1 MGEMNTAAISANEL
15 VLIMSSIGVL
25 GVIGGWIGEKLNIPD
40 VVIYLILGVL
50 FGPVF
55 LNLVNIDS
63 FPVVNEIILTFGSAF
78 ILYEGGREI
87 KFKVL
92 NEVKVSVGLLASLG
106 VFITAAIVG
115 LTTYYVFKLP
125 PGPSLL
131 LGATIAST
139 DPAALIPVFK
149 KIPIKNRLKQ
159 TVISESA
166 FNDAFGAI
174 LFTSILTSI
183 TLSKSSG
190 LLSISLELIFMIL
203 IGVLVGTI
211 VALIGVSLSSDKR
224 YGIFHD
230 YAPKSSGLLSISLE
244 LIFMIL
250 IGVLVGT
257 IVALIGV
264 SLSSDKRYGIF
275 HDYAPIISI
284 VIVVFAYEISE
295 RLGGSGYMS
304 VFVSGLVAG
313 NKKKFG
319 LWVPDEN
326 YVAGLHFR
334 ENIAT
339 LARMSIF
346 IILGTVFVS
355 GLVAG
360 NKKKFGL
367 WVPDEN
373 YVAGLHFRENI
384 ATLARMSIFI
394 ILGTH
399 LDLNS
404 LLKYGLKS
412 VIIVL
417 VLMLVA
423 RPIVVLVCTSFD
435 RKASWSKNEKLFMMW
450 VRETGV
456 IPAALSGI
464 IVSTKVPGYE
474 VISSVVFDRKAS
486 WSKNEKLFMMWVRET
501 GVIPAAL
508 SGIIVSTKVP
518 GYEVISSVVFMT
530 IIITLLVQA
539 STTKIVAQKL
549 DVLEDENIG

>member
-50 FGPVF
+50 FGPLF
-55 LNLVNIDS
+55 FNFVNIDS
-63 FPVVNEIILTFGSAF
+63 FPIINEIILTFGSAF

-87 KFKVL
+87 KFRVL

-106 VFITAAIVG
+106 VFITAVVVG
-115 LTTYYVFKLP
+115 ISAYYILNLP
-125 PGPSLL
+125 LGPSLL
-131 LGATIAST
+131 LGATVAST

-149 KIPIKNRLKQ
+149 RIPIKNRLKQ

-174 LFTSILTSI
+174 LFTSIFTSLTSSE
-183 TLSKSSG
+183 TSG
-190 LLSISLELIFMIL
+190 LLATLLELIFMIL
-203 IGVLVGTI
+203 IGVLVGVI
-211 VALIGVSLSSDKR
+211 IALIGIGLASDK
-224 YGIFHD
+224 
-230 YAPKSSGLLSISLE
+230 K
-244 LIFMIL
+244 
-250 IGVLVGT
+250 
-257 IVALIGV
+257 
-264 SLSSDKRYGIF
+264 YGIF

-284 VIVVFAYEISE
+284 VIVVFAYELSE

-304 VFVSGLVAG
+304 VFVAGLVAG
-313 NKKKFG
+313 NKKRFG

-346 IILGTVFVS
+346 IV
-355 GLVAG
+355 
-360 NKKKFGL
+360 
-367 WVPDEN
+367 
-373 YVAGLHFRENI
+373 
-384 ATLARMSIFI
+384 
-394 ILGTH
+394 LGTH

-412 VIIVL
+412 ALVVII
-417 VLMLVA
+417 LMLIA
-423 RPIVVLVCTSFD
+423 RPIVVLVCTAFD
-435 RKASWSKNEKLFMMW
+435 KRAAWTKNEKLFMMW

-464 IVSTKVPGYE
+464 IVSTKVQGYE
-474 VISSVVFDRKAS
+474 VISSA
-486 WSKNEKLFMMWVRET
+486 
-501 GVIPAAL
+501 
-508 SGIIVSTKVP
+508 
-518 GYEVISSVVFMT
+518 VFMT

-539 STTKIVAQKL
+539 TTTKLVAQKL
-549 DVLEDENIG
+549 DVLED

>member
-50 FGPVF
+50 FGPLF
-55 LNLVNIDS
+55 FNFVNIDS
-63 FPVVNEIILTFGSAF
+63 FPIINEIILTFGSAF

-87 KFKVL
+87 KFRVL

-106 VFITAAIVG
+106 VFITAVVVG
-115 LTTYYVFKLP
+115 ISAYYILNLP
-125 PGPSLL
+125 LGPSLL
-131 LGATIAST
+131 LGATVAST

-174 LFTSILTSI
+174 LFTSIFTSLTSSE
-183 TLSKSSG
+183 TSG
-190 LLSISLELIFMIL
+190 LLATLLELIFMIL
-203 IGVLVGTI
+203 IGVLVGVI
-211 VALIGVSLSSDKR
+211 IALIGIGLASDK
-224 YGIFHD
+224 
-230 YAPKSSGLLSISLE
+230 K
-244 LIFMIL
+244 
-250 IGVLVGT
+250 
-257 IVALIGV
+257 
-264 SLSSDKRYGIF
+264 YGIF

-284 VIVVFAYEISE
+284 VIVVFAYELSE

-304 VFVSGLVAG
+304 VFVAGLVAG
-313 NKKKFG
+313 NKKRFG

-346 IILGTVFVS
+346 IV
-355 GLVAG
+355 
-360 NKKKFGL
+360 
-367 WVPDEN
+367 
-373 YVAGLHFRENI
+373 
-384 ATLARMSIFI
+384 
-394 ILGTH
+394 LGTH

-412 VIIVL
+412 ALVVII
-417 VLMLVA
+417 LMLIA
-423 RPIVVLVCTSFD
+423 RPIVVLVCTAFD
-435 RKASWSKNEKLFMMW
+435 KRAAWSKNEKLFMMW

-464 IVSTKVPGYE
+464 IVSTKVQGYE
-474 VISSVVFDRKAS
+474 VISSA
-486 WSKNEKLFMMWVRET
+486 
-501 GVIPAAL
+501 
-508 SGIIVSTKVP
+508 
-518 GYEVISSVVFMT
+518 VFMT

-539 STTKIVAQKL
+539 TTTKLVAQKL
-549 DVLEDENIG
+549 DVLED

>member
-149 KIPIKNRLKQ
+149 KIPI
-159 TVISESA
+159 
-166 FNDAFGAI
+166 DAFGAI

-183 TLSKSSG
+183 TLS
-190 LLSISLELIFMIL
+190 
-203 IGVLVGTI
+203 
-211 VALIGVSLSSDKR
+211 
-224 YGIFHD
+224 
-230 YAPKSSGLLSISLE
+230 KSSGLLSISLE

-346 IILGTVFVS
+346 IILGT
-355 GLVAG
+355 
-360 NKKKFGL
+360 
-367 WVPDEN
+367 
-373 YVAGLHFRENI
+373 
-384 ATLARMSIFI
+384 
-394 ILGTH
+394 H

-417 VLMLVA
+417 VLMFVA
-423 RPIVVLVCTSFD
+423 RPIVVLVCT
-435 RKASWSKNEKLFMMW
+435 L
-450 VRETGV
+450 
-456 IPAALSGI
+456 
-464 IVSTKVPGYE
+464 
-474 VISSVVFDRKAS
+474 FDRKAS

>member
-183 TLSKSSG
+183 TLSKN
-190 LLSISLELIFMIL
+190 
-203 IGVLVGTI
+203 
-211 VALIGVSLSSDKR
+211 
-224 YGIFHD
+224 
-230 YAPKSSGLLSISLE
+230 SGLLSISLE

-346 IILGTVFVS
+346 IILGT
-355 GLVAG
+355 
-360 NKKKFGL
+360 
-367 WVPDEN
+367 
-373 YVAGLHFRENI
+373 
-384 ATLARMSIFI
+384 
-394 ILGTH
+394 H

-423 RPIVVLVCTSFD
+423 RPIVVLVCTLFD

-450 VRETGV
+450 VRETGA
-456 IPAALSGI
+456 IPAS
-464 IVSTKVPGYE
+464 
-474 VISSVVFDRKAS
+474 
-486 WSKNEKLFMMWVRET
+486 
-501 GVIPAAL
+501 L

>member
-1 MGEMNTAAISANEL
+1 M
-15 VLIMSSIGVL
+15 
-25 GVIGGWIGEKLNIPD
+25 
-40 VVIYLILGVL
+40 
-50 FGPVF
+50 F

-63 FPVVNEIILTFGSAF
+63 FPIVNEIILTFGSAF

-92 NEVKVSVGLLASLG
+92 NEVKVSVGLLSSLG
-106 VFITAAIVG
+106 VFITAIIVG
-115 LTTYYVFKLP
+115 LATYYVFKLP
-125 PGPSLL
+125 LGPSLL

-190 LLSISLELIFMIL
+190 LLETLLQLIFMIL
-203 IGVLVGTI
+203 IGVLVGAI
-211 VALIGVSLSSDKR
+211 VALIGVSVSSDKK
-224 YGIFHD
+224 YGIF
-230 YAPKSSGLLSISLE
+230 S
-244 LIFMIL
+244 
-250 IGVLVGT
+250 
-257 IVALIGV
+257 
-264 SLSSDKRYGIF
+264 
-275 HDYAPIISI
+275 DYAPIISI

-304 VFVSGLVAG
+304 VFVSGLVSG
-313 NKKKFG
+313 NKKRFG

-326 YVAGLHFR
+326 Y
-334 ENIAT
+334 I
-339 LARMSIF
+339 
-346 IILGTVFVS
+346 
-355 GLVAG
+355 
-360 NKKKFGL
+360 
-367 WVPDEN
+367 
-373 YVAGLHFRENI
+373 AGLHFRENI

-417 VLMLVA
+417 ILMFIA
-423 RPIVVLVCTSFD
+423 RPIVVLVCTLFD
-435 RKASWSKNEKLFMMW
+435 RKVSWSKNEKLFMMW

-464 IVSTKVPGYE
+464 IVSTKVYGYE
-474 VISSVVFDRKAS
+474 I
-486 WSKNEKLFMMWVRET
+486 
-501 GVIPAAL
+501 
-508 SGIIVSTKVP
+508 
-518 GYEVISSVVFMT
+518 ISSVVFMT

-539 STTKIVAQKL
+539 STTKLVAQKL
-549 DVLEDENIG
+549 DVLEE

>member
-50 FGPVF
+50 FRPVF

-183 TLSKSSG
+183 TLSKN
-190 LLSISLELIFMIL
+190 
-203 IGVLVGTI
+203 
-211 VALIGVSLSSDKR
+211 
-224 YGIFHD
+224 
-230 YAPKSSGLLSISLE
+230 SGLLSISLE

-346 IILGTVFVS
+346 IILGT
-355 GLVAG
+355 
-360 NKKKFGL
+360 
-367 WVPDEN
+367 
-373 YVAGLHFRENI
+373 
-384 ATLARMSIFI
+384 
-394 ILGTH
+394 H

-423 RPIVVLVCTSFD
+423 RPIVVLVCT
-435 RKASWSKNEKLFMMW
+435 L
-450 VRETGV
+450 
-456 IPAALSGI
+456 
-464 IVSTKVPGYE
+464 
-474 VISSVVFDRKAS
+474 FDRKAS

>member
-183 TLSKSSG
+183 TLSKNSG
-190 LLSISLELIFMIL
+190 LLSIL
-203 IGVLVGTI
+203 
-211 VALIGVSLSSDKR
+211 
-224 YGIFHD
+224 
-230 YAPKSSGLLSISLE
+230 LE

-326 YVAGLHFR
+326 YV
-334 ENIAT
+334 E
-339 LARMSIF
+339 
-346 IILGTVFVS
+346 
-355 GLVAG
+355 
-360 NKKKFGL
+360 
-367 WVPDEN
+367 
-373 YVAGLHFRENI
+373 GLHFRENI

-423 RPIVVLVCTSFD
+423 RPIVVLVCT
-435 RKASWSKNEKLFMMW
+435 L
-450 VRETGV
+450 
-456 IPAALSGI
+456 
-464 IVSTKVPGYE
+464 
-474 VISSVVFDRKAS
+474 FDRKAS